1 MEVKSCNNIVL
12 VSILLD
18 NTHLKDY
25 MECNCTTISANVGI
39 VLYGCIV
46 GTNN

>member
-18 NTHLKDY
+18 NIHWKDY
-25 MECNCTTISANVGI
+25 MECNCTIISTNVGI

-46 GTNN
+46 ATNN